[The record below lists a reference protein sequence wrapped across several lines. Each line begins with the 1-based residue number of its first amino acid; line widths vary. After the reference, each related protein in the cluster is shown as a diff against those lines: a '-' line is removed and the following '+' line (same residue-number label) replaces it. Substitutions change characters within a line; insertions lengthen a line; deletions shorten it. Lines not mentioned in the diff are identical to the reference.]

1 MVISL
6 RWGEEVTNE
15 ERERER
21 ERLIR
26 FDSQDKIRQDKTRQ
40 DKTRTFDLQI
50 NEECIHE
57 VVAANRCLF
66 NIYLL
71 FQFYYLCK

>member
-21 ERLIR
+21 EIDSIRL
-26 FDSQDKIRQDKTRQ
+26 TRQ